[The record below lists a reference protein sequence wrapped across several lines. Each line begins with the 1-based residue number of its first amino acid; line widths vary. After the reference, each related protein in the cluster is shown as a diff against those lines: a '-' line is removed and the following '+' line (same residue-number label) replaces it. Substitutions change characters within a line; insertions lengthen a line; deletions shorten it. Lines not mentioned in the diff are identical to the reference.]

1 MDEFSQIEQPER
13 NEVTSPS
20 PQEEMVITDLEV
32 LKAISDP
39 LRIRIVELLIEPH
52 TVKEIAPQLNIGKTK
67 LYYHINLLE
76 KHGIIRVVRT
86 RLVSGILEKS
96 YQITAMRFR
105 PAAELL
111 AGGEEGKEQ
120 GIAIFDSI
128 FDVTRADFLRS
139 LKNEDLDSALEKKE
153 RRFFLGRT
161 IICLTEEQ
169 ASAFSERFDALLEE
183 LKAYEAS
190 TPDSRQ
196 YALTMAFFPRAEG

>member
-1 MDEFSQIEQPER
+1 MDELNQLEQPEK
-13 NEVTSPS
+13 NETPS
-20 PQEEMVITDLEV
+20 LQPQEEMVISDLEV
-32 LKAISDP
+32 LKAITDP

-111 AGGEEGKEQ
+111 KAGDEGKEQ
-120 GIAIFDSI
+120 GLAIFDSI
-128 FDVTRADFLRS
+128 FDVTRADFLHT
-139 LKNEDLDSALEKKE
+139 LKHEQTDSAAERKEKKL
-153 RRFFLGRT
+153 FLGRT
-161 IICLTEEQ
+161 IVCLTEEQ
-169 ASAFSERFDALLEE
+169 ASSFSARFDALLEE

-190 TPDSRQ
+190 TPDSKQ
-196 YALTMAFFPRAEG
+196 YTLTLAFFPRAEG